1 MSSYIVKKHHI
12 GSSAVCRILR
22 YIQAHRQTDRHA
34 YYFFYVMILFVVAA
48 IEASNTNFMKQNTEE
63 GFLQATLLYRAAAEL
78 ELRQITRIQ
87 VTFY

>member
-1 MSSYIVKKHHI
+1 MR
-12 GSSAVCRILR
+12 GSFNADLISL
-22 YIQAHRQTDRHA
+22 
-34 YYFFYVMILFVVAA
+34 VAA

-87 VTFY
+87 VVYF